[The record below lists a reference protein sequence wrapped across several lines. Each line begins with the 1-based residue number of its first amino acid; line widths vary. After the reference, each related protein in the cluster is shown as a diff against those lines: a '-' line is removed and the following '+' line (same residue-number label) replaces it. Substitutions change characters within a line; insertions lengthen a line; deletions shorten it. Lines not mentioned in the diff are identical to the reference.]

1 MKHYL
6 SFIFSCLL
14 WFIPWAARADSGVLL
29 LLTNGK
35 TVEFAF
41 KDSPTVVFG
50 SNLLINVPN
59 GTSVE
64 YAYSEVSKLYWGDNS
79 STSIDLPKV
88 KDKSKIVFNVID
100 NALVAN
106 GLAKG
111 ERISVYMIDGN
122 LVNSASS
129 NADGGSA
136 VINLPNH
143 RNQIYIVRTSSG
155 VSYKFIKH

>member
-1 MKHYL
+1 
-6 SFIFSCLL
+6 LL
-14 WFIPWAARADSGVLL
+14 
-29 LLTNGK
+29 
-35 TVEFAF
+35 VE
-41 KDSPTVVFG
+41 
-50 SNLLINVPN
+50 
-59 GTSVE
+59 
-64 YAYSEVSKLYWGDNS
+64 
-79 STSIDLPKV
+79 STLPKV

-100 NALVAN
+100 NALVAK